1 MSAVIT
7 VAPVAPM
14 LAQPSLRTEQ
24 VTQMLLGDTASVLEE
39 KSEWV
44 RVRAALDGYEGWV
57 HCGYLRAADDAAA
70 ADWTNRA
77 TGWSDGARV
86 EVGTQRIP
94 LPLGARVALDTGHV
108 VLPDGRTGRVTA
120 GSVRDHAEVRAE
132 AVGYSP
138 ERWALA
144 WYEGTPYQWG
154 GRTPWGVDCS
164 GLVQTTYAV
173 RGVLLPRDASQQA
186 LAGNAVP
193 HDAIQPGDLLFFHS
207 EGGKTVTHV
216 AFAGEGHT
224 LIHSTVS
231 CGGVL
236 IEPCGPGS
244 RAQQLM
250 RRLVA
255 VRRIPQ
261 DH

>member
-1 MSAVIT
+1 MSSVVAI
-7 VAPVAPM
+7 APVVPI

-24 VTQMLLGDTASVLEE
+24 VTQMLLGDSAVVLEE
-39 KSEWV
+39 HPEWV

-57 HCGYLRAADDAAA
+57 HCGYLRGSDDTAA

-77 TGWSDGARV
+77 EGWSDGARV

-94 LPLGARVALDTGHV
+94 LPLGARVALETGHV

-120 GSVRDHAEVRAE
+120 GSVRRHADVMAE
-132 AVGYSP
+132 ALGYPP

-144 WYEGTPYQWG
+144 WFEGTPYQWG

-173 RGVLLPRDASQQA
+173 RGVPVPRDASQQA
-186 LAGNAVP
+186 MAGSAVP

-207 EGGKTVTHV
+207 EGGTAITHV
-216 AFAGEGHT
+216 AFAGGDNT
-224 LIHSTVS
+224 LIHATVS

-236 IEPCGPGS
+236 IEPRGPGS
-244 RAQQLM
+244 RAESLM
-250 RRLVA
+250 RRLVS
-255 VRRIPQ
+255 VRRIAQ
-261 DH
+261 DR